1 MGLLAVVAVAAAL
14 LWFRRPVRS
23 PAAAPSA
30 TAARVVAEPAWPVP
44 DGEETAVAEV
54 LNGTGRSGLA
64 RLGAR
69 LLRSHGIDVITYGNG
84 DSSAQTLILVRRGN
98 QRRARLVRS
107 ALGVG
112 EIREEPDSTRR
123 VDVTV
128 VLGTDFAPALP
139 LHP

>member
-1 MGLLAVVAVAAAL
+1 MGLLAVVSMAAAL

-23 PAAAPSA
+23 PGAAPSS
-30 TAARVVAEPAWPVP
+30 TAARVVSEPAWPIP
-44 DGEETAVAEV
+44 DGRETAVAEV
-54 LNGTGRSGLA
+54 LNGTGRTGLA
-64 RLGAR
+64 RMATR

-84 DSSAQTLILVRRGN
+84 DSSARTLILVRRGN

-128 VLGTDFAPALP
+128 LLGTDFAPELP